1 MREPITLTID
11 GTPIAKGRPRVYRG
25 HGVTPERTRQ
35 AEQAIRDTF
44 NRKYPGFQPF
54 EGRLAMTCRF
64 WMPRNGRPD
73 LDNLVKLVTDALNG
87 LAYRDDEQID
97 TVTAYRH
104 LPDRKVR
111 GCNGRMRWRHTGDPL
126 THHGE
131 EYTPHTA
138 IRIEETPTERNQ
150 Q

>member
-1 MREPITLTID
+1 MREPIMLIID

-25 HGVTPERTRQ
+25 HGVTPERTRR
-35 AEQAIRDTF
+35 AEQTIRDAFTE
-44 NRKYPGFQPF
+44 KYPDFQPF
-54 EGRLAMTCRF
+54 NGRIIMACQF

-97 TVTAYRH
+97 TVAAYRH
-104 LPDRKVR
+104 LPDRKVPGR
-111 GCNGRMRWRHTGDPL
+111 NGRMRWRHSGDPL
-126 THHGE
+126 THYGE

-138 IRIEETPTERNQ
+138 IRIEEIPTERKSQ
-150 Q
+150 